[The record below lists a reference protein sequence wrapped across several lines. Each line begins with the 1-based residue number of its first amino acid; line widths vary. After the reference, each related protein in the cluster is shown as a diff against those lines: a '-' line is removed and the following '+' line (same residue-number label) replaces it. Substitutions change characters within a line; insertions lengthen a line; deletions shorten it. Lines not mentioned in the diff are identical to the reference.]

1 MHEFEVN
8 VRFSET
14 DALGH
19 INNTSYFI
27 YLEETRMKFFEA
39 LGLAMKV
46 ESWNF
51 LLAST
56 KCDFIAQG
64 YFNQLL
70 TIRSS
75 LTKVGTKS
83 CEMVHDILCSQTG
96 EVIAKG
102 SAVLVCFNFLNQN
115 SEPIPEMIKEK
126 LISHLVHN

>member
-1 MHEFEVN
+1 MHELKVN

-27 YLEETRMKFFEA
+27 YLEEARMKFFEA
-39 LGLAMKV
+39 LGLASNV
-46 ESWNF
+46 EGWNF

-56 KCDFIAQG
+56 KCDFISQG

-70 TIRSS
+70 SVRTY

-83 CEMVHDILCSQTG
+83 CELSHDILCSQTG
-96 EVIAKG
+96 ETIAKG
-102 SAVLVCFNFLNQN
+102 MAVLVCFNFNEQK

-126 LISHLVHN
+126 LVLHLVHS

>member
-1 MHEFEVN
+1 MHELNVN

-27 YLEETRMKFFEA
+27 YLEEARMKFFEA
-39 LGLAMKV
+39 LGLAPNI
-46 ESWNF
+46 EDWNF

-56 KCDFIAQG
+56 KCDFITQG

-70 TIRSS
+70 SVRTY

-83 CEMVHDILCSQTG
+83 CEMSHDIICSQTG
-96 EVIAKG
+96 ETIAKG
-102 SAVLVCFNFLNQN
+102 TAILVCFNFGEQK
-115 SEPIPEMIKEK
+115 SEPIPETIKER
-126 LISHLVHN
+126 LVSHLVHS

>member
-1 MHEFEVN
+1 MHELNVN

-27 YLEETRMKFFEA
+27 YLEEARMKFFEA
-39 LGLAMKV
+39 LGLASNI
-46 ESWNF
+46 EDWNF

-56 KCDFIAQG
+56 KCDFITQG

-70 TIRSS
+70 SVRTY

-83 CEMVHDILCSQTG
+83 CELSHDIICSQTG
-96 EVIAKG
+96 ETIAKG
-102 SAVLVCFNFLNQN
+102 TATLVCFNFGEQK
-115 SEPIPEMIKEK
+115 SEPIPETIKEE
-126 LISHLVHN
+126 LISHLVHS